1 MPHISIY
8 TTSTKTYVTEH
19 AVLDYP
25 YEAHGKNKWMNRP
38 WYKYRY
44 QSALYDMLERLPKKV
59 LSTEQKVILDEII
72 REGHD
77 AERVIEE
84 LEKKMGEFWNEKDN

>member
-19 AVLDYP
+19 AELDFP
-25 YEAHGKNKWMNRP
+25 YDAHGKYKWMNRP

-59 LSTEQKVILDEII
+59 LSTEQKVTLDEII

-84 LEKKMGEFWNEKDN
+84 LEKKMEEFWNANT

>member
-25 YEAHGKNKWMNRP
+25 FEAHGKNKWMNRP
-38 WYKYRY
+38 WYKYKY
-44 QSALYDMLERLPKKV
+44 QSALYDMVEKLPKKR
-59 LSTEQKVILDEII
+59 LSADQRVILDEII

-84 LEKKMGEFWNEKDN
+84 LEKKMEEFWNATT